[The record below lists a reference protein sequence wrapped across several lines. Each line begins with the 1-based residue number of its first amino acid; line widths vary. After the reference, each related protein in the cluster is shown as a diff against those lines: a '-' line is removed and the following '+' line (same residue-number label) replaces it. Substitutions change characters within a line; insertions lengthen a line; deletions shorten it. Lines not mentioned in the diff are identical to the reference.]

1 MKIKLLQILSM
12 ILAGALIVSC
22 VSSAPQQQAS
32 NNSQA
37 PSSSG
42 SSSSGTNTDYQNRA
56 KELVTGSSSS
66 GSSSSTSSS
75 SSSSGTTQASAAQ
88 PASSAATDDVPP
100 AIPGVLTPEEQAFL
114 ENYLKRL
121 TYMVYYDE
129 SVKIEPQYIKAGI
142 GSANRYFIERMGLSV
157 IDYDQIE
164 RNKKDQLAAYQAET
178 GGSIDLIQYIAQ
190 KFNADV
196 YVEISVS
203 FSTSSADGKHYAT
216 AQGTMKIYDTS
227 TAQLLGSLAFM
238 SKTAFSTKSLDEAK
252 LNAISAGIWE
262 AMPKMVEQS
271 KALIRNSLSN
281 GIRYELIIQKTP
293 DAKLMNTFKRALAK
307 YVRLVEQTSYS
318 PSETR
323 YYIFSFKTKDKIEDA
338 IYDAADR
345 AGLKDMYLVYSR
357 GKSFTFNSGL

>member
-1 MKIKLLQILSM
+1 MKVKFFQILSIM
-12 ILAGALIVSC
+12 LAGALLVSC
-22 VSSAPQQQAS
+22 ISSAPPQQAPTSSQSS
-32 NNSQA
+32 N
-37 PSSSG
+37 SSG
-42 SSSSGTNTDYQNRA
+42 SSTGTNTDYQNRA

-66 GSSSSTSSS
+66 GSSSSS
-75 SSSSGTTQASAAQ
+75 SSSSGSTGTTQTSPAQ
-88 PASSAATDDVPP
+88 PAASANTDDVPP

-129 SVKIEPQYIKAGI
+129 GVKIEQQYIKAGI
-142 GSANRYFIERMGLSV
+142 GSANRYLIERMGLSV

-196 YVEISVS
+196 YVEISVN
-203 FSTSSADGKHYAT
+203 FSTSTADSKYYAT

-238 SKTAFSTKSLDEAK
+238 SKTAFSTKSIDEAK

-307 YVRLVEQTSYS
+307 YVRLVEQVSYS

-323 YYIFSFKTKDKIEDA
+323 FYIFSFKTRDKIEDA

>member
-1 MKIKLLQILSM
+1 MKIKWLQILTLM
-12 ILAGALIVSC
+12 LAGALIVSC
-22 VSSAPQQQAS
+22 VSSAPPQQTSNGSQAS
-32 NNSQA
+32 
-37 PSSSG
+37 SSSN
-42 SSSSGTNTDYQNRA
+42 SSSGTNTEYQNRA

-66 GSSSSTSSS
+66 GSSSS
-75 SSSSGTTQASAAQ
+75 SSGTGGTTQTSTTQ
-88 PASSAATDDVPP
+88 PAATTNTDDVPP

-129 SVKIEPQYIKAGI
+129 NVKIEPQYIKAAI
-142 GSANRYFIERMGLSV
+142 SSANRYLIERMGMSV

-196 YVEISVS
+196 YVEISVN
-203 FSTSSADGKHYAT
+203 FSTSSANGEYFAT

-238 SKTAFSTKSLDEAK
+238 SKQGFSKKSMDEAK
-252 LNAISAGIWE
+252 TFAISGGIWE
-262 AMPKMVEQS
+262 AMPKMIEQS

-293 DAKLMNTFKRALAK
+293 DAKLMNTFKRTLAK
-307 YVRLVEQTSYS
+307 YVRLVEQVSYS
-318 PSETR
+318 PSESR
-323 YYIFSFKTKDKIEDA
+323 FYIFSFKTKDKIEDA